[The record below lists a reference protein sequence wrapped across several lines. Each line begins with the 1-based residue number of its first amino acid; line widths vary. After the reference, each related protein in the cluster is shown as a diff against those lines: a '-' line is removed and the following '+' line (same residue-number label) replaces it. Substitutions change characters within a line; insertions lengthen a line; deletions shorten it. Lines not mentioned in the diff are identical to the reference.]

1 MWDIAVISTALT
13 THFPPGRK
21 NRDIPTN
28 DDREIMINFHL
39 LEDRMLG
46 IEERQDLIDMLLLV
60 LIKQGFHL
68 VISQQ
73 SNIR

>member
-1 MWDIAVISTALT
+1 
-13 THFPPGRK
+13 
-21 NRDIPTN
+21 
-28 DDREIMINFHL
+28 MINFHL

-46 IEERQDLIDMLLLV
+46 IEVRQDLIDMLLLV
-60 LIKQGFHL
+60 LIKHGFHL

>member
-1 MWDIAVISTALT
+1 MWDIAVISTAL
-13 THFPPGRK
+13 K

-39 LEDRMLG
+39 LENRMLG
-46 IEERQDLIDMLLLV
+46 IEVRQDLIDMLLLV